1 MHSLVLNQDLTV
13 FCFLFS
19 LAYQLYFLTFL
30 MVSVEFASYNCN
42 LFKSSWSNTI
52 LLEGWSVYLVAD
64 IPSSS
69 SSVLCIISA
78 IYSFYSEYIITGYIV
93 VILLFWKNR
102 YVFAELNIIKSF
114 MRSSFI
120 LSLTL
125 LHSLCRQSLWPVSFS
140 FTQKNLFRQFLQSR
154 STGDNFPSVFV
165 CPFKDLF
172 LITIEGFFFPWLQNS
187 RLILVF
193 LFFLSLSMI

>member
-52 LLEGWSVYLVAD
+52 LLEGWSVYLVTD

-93 VILLFWKNR
+93 VILLFWKNS

-120 LSLTL
+120 FSLTL
-125 LHSLCRQSLWPVSFS
+125 LHSLCRQSL
-140 FTQKNLFRQFLQSR
+140 
-154 STGDNFPSVFV
+154 
-165 CPFKDLF
+165 
-172 LITIEGFFFPWLQNS
+172 
-187 RLILVF
+187 
-193 LFFLSLSMI
+193 

>member
-93 VILLFWKNR
+93 VILLFWKNS

-120 LSLTL
+120 FSLTL
-125 LHSLCRQSLWPVSFS
+125 LHSLCRQSL
-140 FTQKNLFRQFLQSR
+140 
-154 STGDNFPSVFV
+154 
-165 CPFKDLF
+165 
-172 LITIEGFFFPWLQNS
+172 
-187 RLILVF
+187 
-193 LFFLSLSMI
+193 

>member
-93 VILLFWKNR
+93 VILLFWKNS
-102 YVFAELNIIKSF
+102 YVFAQLNIIKSF

-125 LHSLCRQSLWPVSFS
+125 LHSLCRQSL
-140 FTQKNLFRQFLQSR
+140 
-154 STGDNFPSVFV
+154 
-165 CPFKDLF
+165 
-172 LITIEGFFFPWLQNS
+172 
-187 RLILVF
+187 
-193 LFFLSLSMI
+193 

>member
-93 VILLFWKNR
+93 VILLFWKNS

-120 LSLTL
+120 FSLTL
-125 LHSLCRQSLWPVSFS
+125 LHSLCKQSL
-140 FTQKNLFRQFLQSR
+140 
-154 STGDNFPSVFV
+154 
-165 CPFKDLF
+165 
-172 LITIEGFFFPWLQNS
+172 
-187 RLILVF
+187 
-193 LFFLSLSMI
+193 

>member
-93 VILLFWKNR
+93 VILLFWKNS
-102 YVFAELNIIKSF
+102 YVFAQLNIIKSF

-120 LSLTL
+120 FSLTL
-125 LHSLCRQSLWPVSFS
+125 LHSLCRQSL
-140 FTQKNLFRQFLQSR
+140 
-154 STGDNFPSVFV
+154 
-165 CPFKDLF
+165 
-172 LITIEGFFFPWLQNS
+172 
-187 RLILVF
+187 
-193 LFFLSLSMI
+193 

>member
-93 VILLFWKNR
+93 VILLFWKNS

-125 LHSLCRQSLWPVSFS
+125 LHSLCRQSL
-140 FTQKNLFRQFLQSR
+140 
-154 STGDNFPSVFV
+154 
-165 CPFKDLF
+165 
-172 LITIEGFFFPWLQNS
+172 
-187 RLILVF
+187 
-193 LFFLSLSMI
+193 

>member
-52 LLEGWSVYLVAD
+52 LLEGWSVYLVTD

-93 VILLFWKNR
+93 VILLFWKNS
-102 YVFAELNIIKSF
+102 YVFAQLNIIKSC

-120 LSLTL
+120 FSLTL
-125 LHSLCRQSLWPVSFS
+125 LHSLCRQSL
-140 FTQKNLFRQFLQSR
+140 
-154 STGDNFPSVFV
+154 
-165 CPFKDLF
+165 
-172 LITIEGFFFPWLQNS
+172 
-187 RLILVF
+187 
-193 LFFLSLSMI
+193 

>member
-19 LAYQLYFLTFL
+19 LAYHLYFLTFL

-93 VILLFWKNR
+93 VILLFWKNS
-102 YVFAELNIIKSF
+102 YVFAQLNIIKSF

-120 LSLTL
+120 FSLTL
-125 LHSLCRQSLWPVSFS
+125 LHSLCRQSL
-140 FTQKNLFRQFLQSR
+140 
-154 STGDNFPSVFV
+154 
-165 CPFKDLF
+165 
-172 LITIEGFFFPWLQNS
+172 
-187 RLILVF
+187 
-193 LFFLSLSMI
+193 

>member
-69 SSVLCIISA
+69 SSVLCIIST

-93 VILLFWKNR
+93 VILLFWKNS
-102 YVFAELNIIKSF
+102 YVFAQLNIIKSF

-120 LSLTL
+120 FSLTL
-125 LHSLCRQSLWPVSFS
+125 LHSLCRQSL
-140 FTQKNLFRQFLQSR
+140 
-154 STGDNFPSVFV
+154 
-165 CPFKDLF
+165 
-172 LITIEGFFFPWLQNS
+172 
-187 RLILVF
+187 
-193 LFFLSLSMI
+193 